1 MPDIED
7 ISLYVYITFYYND
20 KSPIDHKNDRL
31 RYLAELLL
39 QLSYISVKNLYI
51 KIFTNNSE
59 HSLSNATKPI
69 KARNTDNC
77 TSEIFEVSNE
87 SLFNDEGI
95 FEPHL
100 LTWAHKNELSRDVSN
115 AQVQSYFLYLE
126 DDALFTESNLRYFIE
141 HRAKLRSHGL
151 IPSFLR
157 AEWNH
162 NNGEWINSDSFE
174 RLPKI
179 SDSSLEIDNDSKY
192 IEVKNPY
199 CALILLDLELAREYV
214 TSESFKLKS
223 ARHKHDFIWDSAATA
238 ALGLISEKIPDG
250 YSSRTVVGFGSRSLL
265 PLIGSI
271 IRHQGDRYANE
282 IWWRHFRLFEDHSKG
297 DLPIPKRSFLQK
309 IKRVYQDPKLLM
321 AINRRSHKH

>member
-1 MPDIED
+1 MLNTKD

-20 KSPIDHKNDRL
+20 KSPKDQKKARL

-39 QLSYISVKNLYI
+39 QLSYISVKNLHI
-51 KIFTNNSE
+51 KIFTNYSQNSI
-59 HSLSNATKPI
+59 SNATKPI
-69 KARNTDNC
+69 KARNTVNC
-77 TSEIFEVSNE
+77 TSEIFEISND
-87 SLFNDEGI
+87 SLLNDEGV

-100 LTWAHKNELSRDVSN
+100 LTWAHKNELFRDVSN

-126 DDALFTESNLRYFIE
+126 DDALFTEANLSYFIE

-157 AEWNH
+157 AEWND

-179 SDSSLEIDNDSKY
+179 SDSSLQIDADSKY

-199 CALILLDLELAREYV
+199 CAMILLDLELAKEYV
-214 TSESFKLKS
+214 ASESSKLKS
-223 ARHKHDFIWDSAATA
+223 ARHKHYFIWDSAATA
-238 ALGLISEKIPDG
+238 ALGLISEKIPKG
-250 YSSRTVVGFGSRSLL
+250 YSSRTVVGFGSQSLL

-271 IRHQGDRYANE
+271 VRHQGDRYANE

-309 IKRVYQDPKLLM
+309 IKRIYKDPKLLK
-321 AINRRSHKH
+321 AINRTSHKH